1 MKIEVIK
8 SFSGYKV
15 GQVFDWGDGMCR
27 ILIGRG
33 MVREIRSDEPSAEE
47 AVIEQRTE
55 KATIQPRRKAK

>member
-1 MKIEVIK
+1 MRIEVIK

-33 MVREIRSDEPSAEE
+33 MVREIRGDEPPAEE
-47 AVIEQRTE
+47 ATVEKRTE
-55 KATIQPRRKAK
+55 KATLTPRRRAK